1 MATVCSPFSKAVVRC
16 IQKMYPESLADKSFD
31 NTGLLLE
38 APLNKHRRLK
48 NSVLLTVDLTKAVA
62 DEAIARGDSIIIAYH
77 PIIFRGLKSLTLANS
92 QQQSLLRLAQEG
104 ISVYSPHTAVDATPG
119 AMADWLCQCAV
130 PSSLQP
136 RPSTETIY
144 PSPDPPVDPDFKDAG
159 MGRKIT
165 FEQPLPLND
174 IIGAIAKT
182 ALPRSNVIGTHTESS
197 AVGFSI
203 AIPQGSTVSDIT
215 ISSVAA
221 CPGSGSSILMK
232 NGTPAADLLLTGEL
246 SHHEALAAI
255 EAGSVVVTLS
265 HSNSERGFLQG
276 YMRSNF
282 HERLSQA
289 WKEVCAHNDLASSDR
304 DESEVQV
311 LKQIF
316 ADDSV
321 CVDVSKSDRDPYQV
335 LCWRN
340 GREA

>member
-104 ISVYSPHTAVDATPG
+104 ISVYSPHTAVDATP
-119 AMADWLCQCAV
+119 
-130 PSSLQP
+130 
-136 RPSTETIY
+136 ETIY

-182 ALPRSNVIGTHTESS
+182 ALPQSNVIGTHTESS

>member
-16 IQKMYPESLADKSFD
+16 MQKLSLIHMHSVYHLL
-31 NTGLLLE
+31 TPSLEVLLE
-38 APLNKHRRLK
+38 APLNKHRRLN

-62 DEAIARGDSIIIAYH
+62 DEAIARGDSIIITY
-77 PIIFRGLKSLTLANS
+77 P
-92 QQQSLLRLAQEG
+92 
-104 ISVYSPHTAVDATPG
+104 VDATPG

-130 PSSLQP
+130 PSSVQP
-136 RPSTETIY
+136 RPSTETMY
-144 PSPDPPVDPDFKDAG
+144 PSPDPPADPEFQDAG

-174 IIGAIAKT
+174 IIDSIAKT
-182 ALPRSNVIGTHTESS
+182 AFPQSNVIGTDTEHT
-197 AVGFSI
+197 VGFSI
-203 AIPQGSTVSDIT
+203 AIPQGSSVSDIT

-232 NGTPAADLLLTGEL
+232 NGTPVADLLLTGEL

-255 EAGSVVVTLS
+255 EAGSVVITLS

-276 YMRSNF
+276 HMRSNL
-282 HERLSQA
+282 HERLA
-289 WKEVCAHNDLASSDR
+289 REWREARANNDLGRSDS

-321 CVDVSKSDRDPYQV
+321 CIDVSQSDRDPYQV
-335 LCWRN
+335 VCWQN

>member
-1 MATVCSPFSKAVVRC
+1 MATVCSPFSKAVISC
-16 IQKMYPESLADKSFD
+16 MQKMYPESLADKSFD

-77 PIIFRGLKSLTLANS
+77 PIIFRGLKALTLANS
-92 QQQSLLRLAQEG
+92 QQKSLLRLAQEG

-130 PSSLQP
+130 PSSVQP
-136 RPSTETIY
+136 RPTTETIY

-165 FEQPLPLND
+165 FKQPLPLND
-174 IIGAIAKT
+174 MIGSIAKT
-182 ALPRSNVIGTHTESS
+182 ALPQSNVIGTYPEHI
-197 AVGFSI
+197 VGFSI
-203 AIPQGSTVSDIT
+203 AIPQGSSVSDIT

-232 NGTPAADLLLTGEL
+232 SGTPVADLLLTGEL

-255 EAGSVVVTLS
+255 EAGSVVITLS
-265 HSNSERGFLQG
+265 HSNSERGFLQR
-276 YMRSNF
+276 YMHSNL
-282 HERLSQA
+282 HERLSRE
-289 WKEVCAHNDLASSDR
+289 WRGVCADNDLGR
-304 DESEVQV
+304 HVKDESPEGQM

-335 LCWRN
+335 VCWRN
-340 GREA
+340 GSEV